1 MKQSIN
7 LYPASCQPQKIK
19 FNFMQL
25 MLLIIACLLSIAIVE
40 SIIIHQENKVVQQQQ
55 QVAQQSSQ
63 LQQQLAGL
71 VVQLQ
76 ANRPPQ
82 SKVLALQKLRDEV
95 ASKQRLLG
103 NLQQIDLG
111 FLVSF
116 SQLMRGLSKA
126 DIDQVSIN
134 QFVINNGKLAIRG
147 DALQSDSVPRW
158 LTQVQ
163 ATSELK
169 AVAFTGVEI
178 VKNKNRFKFQLSN
191 IDLDKK
197 GDKK

>member
-1 MKQSIN
+1 MKQTIN

-25 MLLIIACLLSIAIVE
+25 MLLVIVCLLSIAVVE
-40 SIIIHQENKVVQQQQ
+40 SLIIHQENKLAEQQQQ
-55 QVAQQSSQ
+55 LAEQSNQ
-63 LQQQLAGL
+63 LQQQLADM

-82 SKVLALQKLRDEV
+82 SKVLEQQKLNDEV

-111 FLVSF
+111 LVVSF

-126 DIDQVSIN
+126 DIEQVSIN

-147 DALQSDSVPRW
+147 NALHSDSVPKW

-163 ATSELK
+163 ATKELQ
-169 AVAFTGVEI
+169 AVAFTGVQI
-178 VKNKNRFKFQLSN
+178 VEDKQRFKFQLSN
-191 IDLDKK
+191 VDLDKK
-197 GDKK
+197 GGK